1 MNLKHNIPE
10 YGVSEFNKIF
20 REVLELNF
28 GYVKIR
34 GEISEIKS
42 ATKGQLYL
50 MIKDNSSIISAV
62 IWESKIKYLKIQ
74 PEVGIE
80 IIAVGKI
87 TSWSRYKTTYQLDVD
102 NIEIAGEGAL
112 LKLIEERRKR
122 LTNKGIFDEKNKKT
136 IPLLPN
142 KIGIITSPTGA
153 VIHDIINRLKERFPI
168 DTDLFP
174 TPVQGDEAPSL
185 IIKAIQAF
193 NSINYPNQ
201 PDVIIIARGGG
212 SVEDLMVFND
222 ERLVMA
228 IFESS
233 IPIISAI
240 GHETDTTL
248 VDFAS
253 DVRAP
258 TPTAA
263 VEIATPVRKELVLKI
278 NSWSE
283 RLSNSINMKFNY
295 YNDQLNSLNRLL
307 KEPSY
312 ILDNYKEKFSNSTK
326 ALFKSCN
333 LLIKN
338 KLNILHKNYLR
349 LKSPLEIWK
358 LKNIQS
364 QNLFKNLEIQIS
376 KKIDSDFFL
385 FKSLVR
391 LLNSNS
397 IDFNLKKGFVI
408 LKKSKK
414 IIRKSTQLKKYNSL
428 QINFIDN
435 KVDVKIEKN

>member
-122 LTNKGIFDEKNKKT
+122 LTNKGIFNEKNKKT

-153 VIHDIINRLKERFPI
+153 VIHDIIN
-168 DTDLFP
+168 
-174 TPVQGDEAPSL
+174 
-185 IIKAIQAF
+185 
-193 NSINYPNQ
+193 
-201 PDVIIIARGGG
+201 
-212 SVEDLMVFND
+212 
-222 ERLVMA
+222 
-228 IFESS
+228 
-233 IPIISAI
+233 
-240 GHETDTTL
+240 
-248 VDFAS
+248 
-253 DVRAP
+253 
-258 TPTAA
+258 
-263 VEIATPVRKELVLKI
+263 
-278 NSWSE
+278 
-283 RLSNSINMKFNY
+283 
-295 YNDQLNSLNRLL
+295 
-307 KEPSY
+307 
-312 ILDNYKEKFSNSTK
+312 
-326 ALFKSCN
+326 
-333 LLIKN
+333 
-338 KLNILHKNYLR
+338 
-349 LKSPLEIWK
+349 
-358 LKNIQS
+358 
-364 QNLFKNLEIQIS
+364 
-376 KKIDSDFFL
+376 
-385 FKSLVR
+385 
-391 LLNSNS
+391 
-397 IDFNLKKGFVI
+397 
-408 LKKSKK
+408 
-414 IIRKSTQLKKYNSL
+414 
-428 QINFIDN
+428 
-435 KVDVKIEKN
+435 